1 MFEKWHRSVDDEPAD
16 LELIPVMNLFMVLIP
31 FLLLGAAFIHI
42 GVIPTSTPTKKKA
55 AESPEEKEEEEP
67 KSVMANLV
75 ITPDELK
82 ISFSGSGI
90 PKEKLDEMGD
100 SWTINSDDLPLEQL
114 QERLLAAKKA
124 YPESNTVTVLPHD
137 DLEYQ
142 RLVTILDKTR
152 EHQTGETKEGDPK
165 YEPIFPVTVFSKFI
179 PAKEGDKKGE
189 ASGDE
194 QGGE

>member
-1 MFEKWHRSVDDEPAD
+1 VFEKWHRTVDDEPAD

-55 AESPEEKEEEEP
+55 ADSKEESDEDP

-75 ITPDELK
+75 VTPDEMKL
-82 ISFSGSGI
+82 SFSGSGI
-90 PKEKLDEMGD
+90 PQERLDELGE
-100 SWTINSDDLPLEQL
+100 SWSIGADDLPLDQL
-114 QERLLAAKKA
+114 QKKLLAAKKA

-152 EHQTGETKEGDPK
+152 EHQSGETEEGDPK

-179 PAKEGDKKGE
+179 PAKEGDKEGE
-189 ASGDE
+189 GSGDE
-194 QGGE
+194 QGGG